1 MSKKTK
7 VDLIVRGIS
16 ELLTIAGIVPKI
28 GAELQNI
35 GLIKNGAFA
44 VAGGM
49 FIGVGTSDEIF
60 ENFES
65 DNIFSA
71 GGMATLPGFVDPHTH
86 AVYGGER
93 SKEFEQRLEG
103 MSYEKIMA
111 DGGGILSSVKMTR
124 NATDSELE
132 NSAKKR
138 LKNMISHGTT
148 SVEIKSGYGLDTE
161 TELRMLKV
169 AGKVADELGITY
181 KRTFLGAHSVP
192 AGYDRKEYIDLVK
205 GEMLIA
211 CKPHADFID
220 VFCDKGVFTN
230 EETEEIVK
238 SSGLPVRLHVD
249 ELADTGGAKLAGK
262 LKALSADHLIQ
273 ANDEGLQALA
283 DAGTVATFLPG
294 TSFFLGKPFARARK
308 AVELGCI
315 VALATDR
322 NPGSCTVESMQFVI
336 GLACKFLKLT
346 PKEAIVAST
355 INAAYSLRIH
365 DRVGSIEV
373 GKQADF
379 IVLDAPSY
387 RIIPYELTQ
396 NHVSHVFIK
405 GKEKQIWDR
414 S

>member
-1 MSKKTK
+1 MSKKTR

-16 ELLTIAGIVPKI
+16 EFLTVSGIVPKI

-44 VAGGM
+44 VAGGV

-60 ENFES
+60 EKFES

-71 GGMATLPGFVDPHTH
+71 KGMAVLPGFVDPHTH

-103 MSYEKIMA
+103 VSYEKIMA

-124 NATDSELE
+124 DATDSELE
-132 NSAKKR
+132 SSAKKR

-192 AGYDRKEYIDLVK
+192 AGYDRKEYINTVK
-205 GEMLIA
+205 GEMLTA

-238 SSGLPVRLHVD
+238 SSGLPVRL
-249 ELADTGGAKLAGK
+249 
-262 LKALSADHLIQ
+262 
-273 ANDEGLQALA
+273 
-283 DAGTVATFLPG
+283 
-294 TSFFLGKPFARARK
+294 
-308 AVELGCI
+308 
-315 VALATDR
+315 
-322 NPGSCTVESMQFVI
+322 
-336 GLACKFLKLT
+336 
-346 PKEAIVAST
+346 
-355 INAAYSLRIH
+355 
-365 DRVGSIEV
+365 
-373 GKQADF
+373 
-379 IVLDAPSY
+379 
-387 RIIPYELTQ
+387 
-396 NHVSHVFIK
+396 
-405 GKEKQIWDR
+405 
-414 S
+414 